1 VIEEQTTERA
11 AMKLR
16 ACALGLLA
24 GVLSGIAVG
33 FGTGVAHALPD
44 PDPAPTPGII
54 DQILMET
61 PDLFVD
67 PRDEG
72 GPGSN
77 SDAVGMYCENQFV
90 RCR

>member
-1 VIEEQTTERA
+1 
-11 AMKLR
+11 MKLR
-16 ACALGLLA
+16 TCALGLLGVAMSVMALA
-24 GVLSGIAVG
+24 G
-33 FGTGVAHALPD
+33 GTGVAHAD
-44 PDPAPTPGII
+44 PDPVVPAPAPGII
-54 DQILMET
+54 DQLLTET

-77 SDAVGMYCENQFV
+77 SDRVGMYCENLFV

>member
-1 VIEEQTTERA
+1 
-11 AMKLR
+11 MKLR

-24 GVLSGIAVG
+24 GVLSGIAVA
-33 FGTGVAHALPD
+33 GTGVAHA
-44 PDPAPTPGII
+44 DPAPVQAPGII
-54 DQILMET
+54 DQILIET

>member
-1 VIEEQTTERA
+1 
-11 AMKLR
+11 MKLR

-24 GVLSGIAVG
+24 GVLSGIAVAG
-33 FGTGVAHALPD
+33 GAGVARA
-44 PDPAPTPGII
+44 DPATDPGPAPGII
-54 DQILMET
+54 NQILTET

-72 GPGSN
+72 GQGTN
-77 SDAVGMYCENQFV
+77 SDRVGMYCENLFV

>member
-1 VIEEQTTERA
+1 
-11 AMKLR
+11 MKLR
-16 ACALGLLA
+16 TCARGLLCGA
-24 GVLSGIAVG
+24 ISVMALAAS
-33 FGTGVAHALPD
+33 TGVAHAQPD
-44 PDPAPTPGII
+44 PVIPVPVPGLI
-54 DQILMET
+54 DQLLTET

-77 SDAVGMYCENQFV
+77 SDGVGMYCENMFV